1 MPIAHQA
8 VLLFACYRLFS
19 RYASNKFKYLILI
32 CTRMIRAGNG
42 APRRGR
48 SDTLVVSRPPTDLRN
63 PG

>member
-48 SDTLVVSRPPTDLRN
+48 SDTWLSPGRRPI
-63 PG
+63 